1 MKSKKLFLILLAV
14 FACFNFVSI
23 ANAYSS
29 VNILI
34 NGNKV
39 NFTSDTGYPFVDKN
53 NRTMVPLRVTMET
66 AGFAVGYDS
75 SNETAII
82 ITDHDRI
89 EIPVGT
95 NYIYNNNNLI
105 KNDTNA
111 VIKDNRIYLPI
122 RAVLESADFTVA
134 WDSTTNTV
142 NAYIINPNS
151 DELVLYSTSDL
162 SELVKNVLEG
172 NVVYINGQYYVT
184 PEYLKL
190 LTNVKV
196 YYSGDDLNKAIYPQ
210 ESRFFD
216 FSAFE
221 ESYKQQTLSS
231 DWIDIYTVK
240 NLSDIPNLNFDITLH
255 NGKFVYGFYKSDI
268 YSEEEILICD
278 EIPNEFIK
286 AQNSIGYFNGIHMK
300 KENGKWF
307 FNPKDLVALKII

>member
-1 MKSKKLFLILLAV
+1 MKSKKLFLILLV
-14 FACFNFVSI
+14 FFACFNFVSI

-34 NGNKV
+34 NGKKV

-196 YYSGDDLNKAIYPQ
+196 YYSGDDLNKSIYPQ

-255 NGKFVYGFYKSDI
+255 NGKFVYSFYKSDI
-268 YSEEEILICD
+268 DSEEEILICD

>member
-1 MKSKKLFLILLAV
+1 MKSKKLFLTLLV
-14 FACFNFVSI
+14 IFACFNFVSV

-34 NGNKV
+34 NGKKV

-53 NRTMVPLRVTMET
+53 NRTMVPLRITMET
-66 AGFAVGYDS
+66 AGFAVGYDN

-95 NYIYNNNNLI
+95 NYIYNNNILI
-105 KNDTNA
+105 ENDTNA
-111 VIKDNRIYLPI
+111 VIKDSRIYLPI
-122 RAVLESADFTVA
+122 RAVLESAGFTVA
-134 WDSTTNTV
+134 WDTTTNTV
-142 NAYIINPNS
+142 NAYIIDTNS
-151 DELVLYSTSDL
+151 NELILYSTSDL

-172 NVVYINGQYYVT
+172 NVIYINGQYYIT

-196 YYSGDDLNKAIYPQ
+196 YYSGDDLNTAIYPE
-210 ESRFFD
+210 ESRFSD
-216 FSAFE
+216 FPDFKE
-221 ESYKQQTLSS
+221 TYRQQNLAS

-240 NLSDIPNLNFDITLH
+240 NLSDIKNLDFGTTFYNDEL
-255 NGKFVYGFYKSDI
+255 VYGFYTSGIVSKK
-268 YSEEEILICD
+268 ILVCD
-278 EIPNEFIK
+278 EIPKEFIN

-300 KENGKWF
+300 KQNGQWF
-307 FNPKDLVALKII
+307 FNPTDLVAAKIIS